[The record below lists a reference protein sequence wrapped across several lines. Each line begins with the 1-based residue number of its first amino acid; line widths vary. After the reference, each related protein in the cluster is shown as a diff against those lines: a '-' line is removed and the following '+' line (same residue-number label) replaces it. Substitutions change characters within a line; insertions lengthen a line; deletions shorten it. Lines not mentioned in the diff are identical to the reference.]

1 MDLVTLAPR
10 ASAEERAAVDGVLG
24 LASTRWEGGDRG
36 VPSDDRFS
44 RGGHAARDRRH
55 LLLPVFHAIQA
66 RVGWISQ
73 PALEYACRRLTVP
86 PAEAHGVAAFYQMF
100 STTPRPPV
108 VAHVC
113 EDLAC
118 RLNGSEDVCANL
130 EWLLGPAGRPAMDGE
145 ATWLRTPCLG
155 RCERGPTALFTVAGL
170 VPETIA
176 VAPVDAATVVEE
188 LARSIAGRELVPPA
202 LPIEPDEER
211 LANIRRSIPQA
222 GTPGLRLLARA
233 GVTDP
238 RSLDDYQ
245 ATGGYRG
252 LRRAFA
258 IGPAAVIEEVTVARL
273 LGRGGAAFPTGRKW
287 SAVAAQG
294 SAPHFTVCNADESEP
309 GTFKDRVL
317 MEEDPFAIVEAMT
330 IEGFATG
337 SQRGFLYLR
346 AEYPLSAAR
355 MAHALAIA
363 RSVGYLG
370 DDILGSGFSFDIEI
384 RRGAG
389 AYVCGEE
396 TALFN
401 SIEGR
406 RGEPRNKPPFPFEA
420 GLFGQP
426 TAVNNIETLVN
437 IPSIVAD
444 GGAAYAAIGTE
455 GSAGSKLFCVS
466 GAVERPGVYEVEFGA
481 TLGDLLDLAGGV
493 AGGQALKA
501 VLLGGA
507 AGAFV
512 GPDAVDLPLTF
523 EATRAAGATLGSGVI
538 LVYDETADLVGA
550 LLRIAAFFRD
560 ESCGQCIPCRIGT
573 VRQEELLT
581 RLAAGRPIGSAAD
594 ELALLA
600 DLGRG
605 MRDASIC
612 GLGQTASAAIESAI
626 RAGLVELGAL
636 GAAGGGPTAAAPSGA
651 RS

>member
-36 VPSDDRFS
+36 VPSDDRFA

-100 STTPRPPV
+100 STVPLPPV
-108 VAHVC
+108 VARVC

-118 RLNGSEDVCANL
+118 QVNGAEEVCADL
-130 EWLLGPAGRPAMDGE
+130 ERTLGPAGEPALGGE

-176 VAPVDAATVVEE
+176 AAPVDAAAVIGQLE
-188 LARSIAGRELVPPA
+188 RSVAGRALVPPA

-238 RSLDDYQ
+238 RSLDDYV

-252 LRRAFA
+252 LRRAFT
-258 IGPAAVIEEVTVARL
+258 IGPAAVIEEVTASRL

-287 SAVAAQG
+287 AAVAAQG
-294 SAPHFTVCNADESEP
+294 AAPHYTVCNADESEP

-330 IEGFATG
+330 IEAFATG
-337 SQRGFLYLR
+337 SERGFLYLR

-363 RSVGYLG
+363 RDAGYLG
-370 DDILGSGFSFDIEI
+370 DRHPRLGLLVRYRDPAGRRRLRL
-384 RRGAG
+384 RRG
-389 AYVCGEE
+389 
-396 TALFN
+396 
-401 SIEGR
+401 
-406 RGEPRNKPPFPFEA
+406 
-420 GLFGQP
+420 
-426 TAVNNIETLVN
+426 
-437 IPSIVAD
+437 D
-444 GGAAYAAIGTE
+444 
-455 GSAGSKLFCVS
+455 
-466 GAVERPGVYEVEFGA
+466 RP
-481 TLGDLLDLAGGV
+481 LQLDR
-493 AGGQALKA
+493 GQAR
-501 VLLGGA
+501 
-507 AGAFV
+507 
-512 GPDAVDLPLTF
+512 
-523 EATRAAGATLGSGVI
+523 RA
-538 LVYDETADLVGA
+538 
-550 LLRIAAFFRD
+550 
-560 ESCGQCIPCRIGT
+560 P
-573 VRQEELLT
+573 
-581 RLAAGRPIGSAAD
+581 
-594 ELALLA
+594 
-600 DLGRG
+600 
-605 MRDASIC
+605 
-612 GLGQTASAAIESAI
+612 
-626 RAGLVELGAL
+626 
-636 GAAGGGPTAAAPSGA
+636 
-651 RS
+651 